1 VLEEMRIRSLGVIS
15 DAVLEL
21 DPGLTVVTGETG
33 AGKTMVVTG
42 LGLLLGAR
50 ADAGAV
56 RTGATQAVVE
66 GRVVVDPA
74 GAVARAAEDAGAE
87 LDEDVLL
94 LARTVTSAGRSRAH
108 AGGRAVPV
116 GVLGEL
122 ASELV
127 TVHGQSDQLRL
138 LQPARQRAAL
148 DRFAGHDELL
158 AEHATHYHRLREVER
173 ELLDVTTHT
182 RERAQEAERLR
193 LVLQE
198 IEALDPQPGEDHALR
213 EEDSR
218 LAHADSLR
226 TAAQQAHAALQGDT
240 LDALDAGSGPD
251 ATSLVAEAR
260 HLVDS
265 VRDLDPT
272 LADLERRLSE
282 IGYLLS
288 DVAGDLASYAAG
300 IEADPARLTAVQE
313 RRAALT
319 ALVRRVDGADGVADG
334 VGDVDGVL
342 AWARTAAARLL
353 QLDDGEGT
361 LGRLRAERDRLRG
374 ELGRLSAAVHASR
387 ADAGRRLAD
396 EVTAEL
402 AQLAMPQA
410 RVEVA
415 LTQREDAS
423 GIEVELPA
431 AKGAGRTTTLAVHEH
446 GVDEV
451 ELLLAPHSGAPLRPV
466 ARGASGGELS
476 RVMLALEVVLAGAD
490 PVPTFVFDEV
500 DAGVG
505 GRAAVEIGR
514 RLARLA
520 RSAQVIVVTHL
531 PQVAA
536 YADRHL
542 VVVKADD
549 GAVTESGVRTLD
561 DADRVAELARMLA
574 GQEESQTARAHAQEL
589 REAAL
594 ADVAAASRPRPS

>member
-1 VLEEMRIRSLGVIS
+1 MLEEMRIRSLGVIS

-56 RTGATQAVVE
+56 RTGADQAVVE

-74 GAVARAAEDAGAE
+74 GPVARAAEDAGAE
-87 LDEDVLL
+87 LDDDVLL

-138 LQPARQRAAL
+138 LQPARQREAL
-148 DRFAGHDELL
+148 DRFAGHDDLL
-158 AEHATHYHRLREVER
+158 AEHASVYRQLRDVER
-173 ELLDVTTHT
+173 ELLDVTTHA
-182 RERAQEAERLR
+182 RERAEEAERLR
-193 LVLQE
+193 LALQE
-198 IEALDPQPGEDHALR
+198 VEALDPQPGEDHALR

-218 LAHADSLR
+218 LAHADALR

-240 LDALDAGSGPD
+240 LDALEAVAGAD

-260 HLVDS
+260 HRVES
-265 VRDLDPT
+265 ARDLDPA

-319 ALVRRVDGADGVADG
+319 ALVRRVEAEAGPDEVT
-334 VGDVDGVL
+334 DVDGVL
-342 AWARTAAARLL
+342 AWAQRAAARLL

-361 LGRLRAERDRLRG
+361 VGRLREERDRL
-374 ELGRLSAAVHASR
+374 
-387 ADAGRRLAD
+387 
-396 EVTAEL
+396 
-402 AQLAMPQA
+402 
-410 RVEVA
+410 
-415 LTQREDAS
+415 
-423 GIEVELPA
+423 
-431 AKGAGRTTTLAVHEH
+431 
-446 GVDEV
+446 
-451 ELLLAPHSGAPLRPV
+451 
-466 ARGASGGELS
+466 
-476 RVMLALEVVLAGAD
+476 
-490 PVPTFVFDEV
+490 
-500 DAGVG
+500 
-505 GRAAVEIGR
+505 
-514 RLARLA
+514 
-520 RSAQVIVVTHL
+520 
-531 PQVAA
+531 
-536 YADRHL
+536 
-542 VVVKADD
+542 
-549 GAVTESGVRTLD
+549 
-561 DADRVAELARMLA
+561 
-574 GQEESQTARAHAQEL
+574 
-589 REAAL
+589 
-594 ADVAAASRPRPS
+594 

>member
-1 VLEEMRIRSLGVIS
+1 MRIRSLGVIS

-56 RTGATQAVVE
+56 RTGATQALVE
-66 GRVVVDPA
+66 GRVVIDPA
-74 GAVARAAEDAGAE
+74 GSVARAAEDAGAE
-87 LDEDVLL
+87 LDDDVLL

-108 AGGRAVPV
+108 AGGRSVPV

-138 LQPARQRAAL
+138 LQPARQREAL
-148 DRFAGHDELL
+148 DRFAGHDALL
-158 AEHATHYHRLREVER
+158 AEHAAAYQQLRDVER
-173 ELLDVTTHT
+173 ELLDVTTHA
-182 RERAQEAERLR
+182 RERAEEAERLR
-193 LVLQE
+193 LALHEV
-198 IEALDPQPGEDHALR
+198 EALDPQPGEDHALR
-213 EEDSR
+213 DEDSR
-218 LAHADSLR
+218 LAHADALR

-240 LDALDAGSGPD
+240 LDSLDTGGTGIGAD

-260 HLVDS
+260 HRVES
-265 VRDLDPT
+265 ARDLDPA

-282 IGYLLS
+282 IGYLLA

-319 ALVRRVDGADGVADG
+319 ALVRRIEAVGGVEAE
-334 VGDVDGVL
+334 VADVDGVL
-342 AWARTAAARLL
+342 AWAAWAASRLL

-361 LGRLRAERDRLRG
+361 VGRLRAERDRLRG
-374 ELGRLSAAVHASR
+374 DLGRLSAAVHASR
-387 ADAGRRLAD
+387 ADAGRRLA
-396 EVTAEL
+396 ELVTAEL

-410 RVEVA
+410 RVEVT
-415 LTQREDAS
+415 LTQREDPE
-423 GIEVELPA
+423 GIEVELPTESSEQRA
-431 AKGAGRTTTLAVHEH
+431 ATLVVHEH

-505 GRAAVEIGR
+505 GRAAIEIGR

-542 VVVKADD
+542 VVVKSDD

-561 DADRVAELARMLA
+561 DAERVAELARMLA

-594 ADVAAASRPRPS
+594 SDLAVVSRPRPS

>member
-1 VLEEMRIRSLGVIS
+1 QRLGVI
-15 DAVLEL
+15 DEAVLDL
-21 DPGLTVVTGETG
+21 HPGLNVVTGETG

-87 LDEDVLL
+87 LDDDVLL

-148 DRFAGHDELL
+148 DRFAGHDALL
-158 AEHATHYHRLREVER
+158 AEHAALYRQLRDVER
-173 ELLDVTTHT
+173 ELLDVTTHA
-182 RERAQEAERLR
+182 RERAEEAERLR

-213 EEDSR
+213 EEDTR
-218 LAHADSLR
+218 LAHADGLR

-240 LDALDAGSGPD
+240 LDALDAGGGPD

-260 HLVDS
+260 HVVES
-265 VRDLDPT
+265 VRDLDPA

-319 ALVRRVDGADGVADG
+319 ALVRRVEAAAGPDQDVA
-334 VGDVDGVL
+334 DVDGVL
-342 AWARTAAARLL
+342 AWAQAAATRLL

-361 LGRLRAERDRLRG
+361 VGRLGAERDRLRG

-387 ADAGRRLAD
+387 ADAGRRLA
-396 EVTAEL
+396 EQVTVEL

-415 LTQREDAS
+415 LTQREDPE
-423 GIEVELPA
+423 GLEVELPMPS
-431 AKGAGRTTTLAVHEH
+431 GEPRTTTLAVHEH

-594 ADVAAASRPRPS
+594 ADVAATSRPRPS

>member
-1 VLEEMRIRSLGVIS
+1 MRIRALGVIS
-15 DAVLEL
+15 DALLEL

-42 LGLLLGAR
+42 LGLLLGGR

-56 RTGATQAVVE
+56 RTGASQAVVE
-66 GRVVVDPA
+66 GRVVIDPA
-74 GAVARAAEDAGAE
+74 GPVAQAAQDAGAE
-87 LDEDVLL
+87 LDDDVLL

-122 ASELV
+122 ATELV

-138 LQPARQRAAL
+138 LQPSRQREAL
-148 DRFAGHDELL
+148 DRFAGHDDLL
-158 AEHATHYHRLREVER
+158 AEHAAAYRRLRDVER
-173 ELLDVTTHT
+173 ELLDVTTHA
-182 RERAQEAERLR
+182 RERADEADRLR
-193 LVLQE
+193 A
-198 IEALDPQPGEDHALR
+198 ALAAVEDVAPQPGEDHALR
-213 EEDSR
+213 DEDNR
-218 LAHADSLR
+218 LAHADALR
-226 TAAQQAHAALQGDT
+226 SAAEQAHAALLGDT
-240 LDALDAGSGPD
+240 LDPGAGAD

-260 HLVDS
+260 RLVES
-265 VRDLDPT
+265 VRELDPA
-272 LADLERRLSE
+272 LGELERRISE
-282 IGYLLS
+282 LGYLLS
-288 DVAGDLASYAAG
+288 DVAADLASYAAAV
-300 IEADPARLTAVQE
+300 ESDPVRLGAVQE

-319 ALVRRVDGADGVADG
+319 ALVRRYGDAHRVD
-334 VGDVDGVL
+334 DVDGLLV
-342 AWARTAAARLL
+342 WAEQAAARLL
-353 QLDDGEGT
+353 ELDDDEGRVEQ
-361 LGRLRAERDRLRG
+361 LQAERDRLRSELGGVATALHRSRRAAGQRLG
-374 ELGRLSAAVHASR
+374 ELVS
-387 ADAGRRLAD
+387 
-396 EVTAEL
+396 AEL
-402 AQLAMPQA
+402 AQLAMAQA

-415 LTQREDAS
+415 LSQRESDD
-423 GIEVELPA
+423 GVEVALDDGPL
-431 AKGAGRTTTLAVHEH
+431 TVAVAEH
-446 GVDEV
+446 GVDDV

-520 RSAQVIVVTHL
+520 RGAQVIVVTHL

-542 VVVKADD
+542 VVVKSDD
-549 GAVTESGVRTLD
+549 GAVTESGVRTLAD
-561 DADRVAELARMLA
+561 DERVAELARMLA
-574 GQEESQTARAHAQEL
+574 GQEDSETARAHAQEL

-594 ADVAAASRPRPS
+594 ADVAGFAESPAR